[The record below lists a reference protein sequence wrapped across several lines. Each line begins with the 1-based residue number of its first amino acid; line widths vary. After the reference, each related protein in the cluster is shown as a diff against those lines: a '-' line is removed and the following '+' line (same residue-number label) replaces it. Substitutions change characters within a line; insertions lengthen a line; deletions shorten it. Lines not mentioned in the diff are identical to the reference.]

1 MMRLEKKASVPMS
14 TMRYA
19 RPANARASAG
29 PFPLRRLQMS
39 TLMVPVAKL
48 AGMSRKVGWS
58 M

>member
-1 MMRLEKKASVPMS
+1 MRLEKKASVPMS